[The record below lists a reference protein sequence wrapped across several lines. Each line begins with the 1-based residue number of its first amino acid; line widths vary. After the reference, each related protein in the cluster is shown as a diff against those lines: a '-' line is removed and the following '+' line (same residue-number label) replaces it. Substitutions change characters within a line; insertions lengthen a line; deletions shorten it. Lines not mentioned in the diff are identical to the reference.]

1 LPVFLLLSVC
11 LIAQPAT
18 CRDEQIPVGGG
29 AANAFICLRNSQS
42 VLAQWKEEHPEWH
55 VEKWRCAAGGAP
67 RKP

>member
-1 LPVFLLLSVC
+1 MLLLLSAC

-42 VLAQWKEEHPEWH
+42 VLAQWQDENPEWH
-55 VEKWRCAAGGAP
+55 VEKWRCAAKAP
-67 RKP
+67 PQTP

>member
-1 LPVFLLLSVC
+1 MLLLLSAC

-42 VLAQWKEEHPEWH
+42 VLAQWQDEHPCWH
-55 VEKWRCAAGGAP
+55 VEKWRCAARGAP
-67 RKP
+67 APKP